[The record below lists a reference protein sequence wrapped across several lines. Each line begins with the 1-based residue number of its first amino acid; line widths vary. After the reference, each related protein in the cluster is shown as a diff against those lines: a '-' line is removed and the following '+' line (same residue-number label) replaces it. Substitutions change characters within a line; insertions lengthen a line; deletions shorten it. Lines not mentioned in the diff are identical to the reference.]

1 MYIRKKGRREEKRGG
16 REGWRG
22 GEKEEGREKRWRE
35 RHLLIYTQT
44 NTHITIK
51 YLKALVI
58 SAIKSIA
65 F

>member
-1 MYIRKKGRREEKRGG
+1 MYIRGKKKGG
-16 REGWRG
+16 RENGGEEG
-22 GEKEEGREKRWRE
+22 GEKEEGREERWGE
-35 RHLLIYTQT
+35 RHLLIYTHT